1 MDSFDYIIV
10 GAGSAGCVLANRL
23 SADGKNS
30 VCLLE
35 AGPVDWNP
43 LIHIPAGFMKTLTNP
58 NVNWLFQ
65 AEPSWGT
72 DGRIID
78 IPRGKTLGGSSSING
93 MVFNRGQN
101 MDFDVWAQKGN
112 RGWSYSDILPYF
124 KKYENRSGDLD
135 ETYRGTH
142 GELPITDL
150 EYRDPLCDAFI
161 KGAVEEGI
169 PLNNDYNGK
178 SQEGVSYVQRT
189 TKGRFRVSSAK
200 AFLNPVKSRKNL
212 NIITNA
218 FVTKV
223 IFKNKT
229 AIGVNYQKGGKRG
242 KKITL
247 NANKEVILSSGVI
260 KSPHLLHLSGV
271 GPAKLL
277 KELGID
283 VIHDL
288 KGVGMNLRDHF
299 APRLTARAKNIETIN
314 EKSRGYK
321 LLKEIGKYIIGK
333 QSIVN
338 LSPTLVYCFWHSNES
353 IRNHDLQMT
362 FSPASYKEG
371 VQSTLDNEPGFT
383 VAAWQQRPESLGWV
397 KAKSN
402 DPFDKPLI
410 QPNYLDAEEDQ
421 RVVVAG
427 LKLSRKLMHS
437 RALSEYFD
445 YEVYPGLDKQSDEE
459 LLQIARER
467 GTTTYHQMGTC
478 RMGPKTDLTAVVD
491 NELKIYGLKNIRVI
505 DASIMPTMLSANLHS
520 GATLIGEKGSD
531 LVLGKEPLISADLK
545 Y

>member
-371 VQSTLDNEPGFT
+371 VQSTLDDEPGFT